1 MHIHIYILQ
10 YVIQKPWTLWNVE
23 LPRVR
28 FGPGQREGS
37 HQQPSA
43 AAATEQAAGHGHGC
57 HGCHGRA
64 MAGPWQGHGH
74 ADGEV
79 TRDLA
84 KMVL

>member
-1 MHIHIYILQ
+1 MVAVSTGHHGFHGY
-10 YVIQKPWTLWNVE
+10 
-23 LPRVR
+23 PRVR

-43 AAATEQAAGHGHGC
+43 ATATEQAAG
-57 HGCHGRA
+57 RLA
-64 MAGPWQGHGH
+64 MAMDGMDGH

-84 KMVL
+84 MGKMVV

>member
-1 MHIHIYILQ
+1 MSVSTWWRYPRLPR
-10 YVIQKPWTLWNVE
+10 VPRV
-23 LPRVR
+23 PRVR

-43 AAATEQAAGHGHGC
+43 ATATEQAAG
-57 HGCHGRA
+57 RLA
-64 MAGPWQGHGH
+64 MDGMDGMDGH

-84 KMVL
+84 MGKMVV